1 MPADCSLK
9 KLLAERI
16 HRDGPL
22 PFSDFMGAAL
32 YHELKGY
39 YSDPNRRIGRKGDF
53 YTSVSV
59 GPLFGELLSDFL
71 AGVWAALGRPERWSV
86 GEQGGHDAQ
95 LACDVMTAL
104 RTFHPEVAVATD
116 WVMVESRP
124 AWREIQKHTLRSAGL
139 ESRMTWVE
147 KLSRLPANTGLFLS
161 NELVDAFPVDSVSFR
176 QGQWWERRVGWNSG
190 EERFV
195 WMDVAATAEMLRS
208 VEQLGLPPM
217 EDWVGEVRRAAENW
231 AEELFQQ
238 IPEGVILTIDYGD
251 TAEVL
256 YGPTHSGGTLRAYS
270 GHQLDLDPLSDP
282 GEKDLTAHVD
292 FSQLRRQGQ
301 AEGWSTRGYLDQHRF
316 LTALAAL
323 PGGWISR
330 QENANGRGTE
340 APSAHASLRQFRTLT
355 HPEIMGCVFRV
366 LVQARGRCA
375 RVPIPGLDYLR
386 AGEAG
391 ES

>member
-1 MPADCSLK
+1 MPADCFLK

-16 HRDGPL
+16 SRDGPL
-22 PFSDFMGAAL
+22 PFSDFMGEAL
-32 YHELKGY
+32 YHESKGY
-39 YSDPNRRIGRKGDF
+39 YSDPGRRVGRKGDF

-59 GPLFGELLSDFL
+59 GPLFGEFLSDFL
-71 AGVWAALGRPERWSV
+71 AGVWSALGRPDRWTV

-95 LACDVMTAL
+95 LARDVMTAL
-104 RTFHPEVAVATD
+104 STLHPEVAAVTD
-116 WVMVESRP
+116 WVMVENRP
-124 AWREIQKHTLRSAGL
+124 AWREIQKNTLRSAGL

-147 KLSRLPANTGLFLS
+147 NLSGLPASTGLFLS

-176 QGQWWERRVGWNSG
+176 QGQWWERRVGWNPG

-195 WMDVAATAEMLRS
+195 WVDVAASAEMLRS
-208 VEQLGLPPM
+208 VDRLGLPPM
-217 EDWVGEVRRAAENW
+217 EDWVGEIRSAAERW

-270 GHQLDLDPLSDP
+270 GHRLDPDLLSDP
-282 GEKDLTAHVD
+282 GGKDLTAHMD
-292 FSQLRRQGQ
+292 FSLLRRQGQ
-301 AEGWSTRGYLDQHRF
+301 AEGWRTRGYLDQHRF

-330 QENANGRGTE
+330 QEKAGRSGTHD
-340 APSAHASLRQFRTLT
+340 PSVQASLRQFRTLT

-375 RVPIPGLDYLR
+375 RAPIPGLDYLR